1 MILLQV
7 KKKKKENT
15 SQKRPR
21 QEKFVNKLHLEI
33 ISDIGSSL
41 VEEFSRSVIAGL
53 PLFFYIPGLSSWSHG
68 DCHHSNHWSLIQK
81 HSKPCMDGKRESY
94 QEDLSFSFFFFYQTE
109 NLLTEAWAFSSPATN
124 TCMHTHTHTL
134 PCKPLP
140 ESDGQTQK
148 SNLRKSMYGIWAFVV
163 RHELHQKKK
172 KRVKERKLLLD
183 RKPIGGPLRNGITK
197 YSCCFEQCTIPLPPL
212 TAHPLP
218 NALREYTSSHT
229 SMHPRNLVPGAC
241 NISHLCTS
249 VAYLFIFFCDHF
261 TVFIKYCS

>member
-15 SQKRPR
+15 SLKRPR

-94 QEDLSFSFFFFYQTE
+94 QEDLSFSFFFFFYQTE

-124 TCMHTHTHTL
+124 TCMHTHTL
-134 PCKPLP
+134 FPANPCQNQMAK
-140 ESDGQTQK
+140 
-148 SNLRKSMYGIWAFVV
+148 
-163 RHELHQKKK
+163 
-172 KRVKERKLLLD
+172 
-183 RKPIGGPLRNGITK
+183 
-197 YSCCFEQCTIPLPPL
+197 
-212 TAHPLP
+212 
-218 NALREYTSSHT
+218 
-229 SMHPRNLVPGAC
+229 PRNQ
-241 NISHLCTS
+241 I
-249 VAYLFIFFCDHF
+249 
-261 TVFIKYCS
+261 